1 MILKI
6 KKINIPNVCYV
17 SKFAFLF
24 YIYKLTRL
32 KYGRNKKTQKEKLTT
47 KIFEIEIFIVNLNC
61 GFEIS
66 KFYHL
71 FWF

>member
-1 MILKI
+1 M
-6 KKINIPNVCYV
+6 CYV

-24 YIYKLTRL
+24 YIYKLTPL

-47 KIFEIEIFIVNLNC
+47 KIFEFEIFIVNLNC

-66 KFYHL
+66 KILSFIL
-71 FWF
+71 ILILKFREIN